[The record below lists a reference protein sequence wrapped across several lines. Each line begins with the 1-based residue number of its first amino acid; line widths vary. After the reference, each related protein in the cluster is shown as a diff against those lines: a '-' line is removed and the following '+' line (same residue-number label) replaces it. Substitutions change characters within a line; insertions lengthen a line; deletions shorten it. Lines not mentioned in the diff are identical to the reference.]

1 MKQCAKALKAI
12 KIYRDAMISE
22 GTWSEH
28 DQGMYNGLELAASLM
43 EDRPAFYKDEDGR
56 NRSEDI
62 ENHPE
67 DFR

>member
-1 MKQCAKALKAI
+1 MKPCDKVLKAI

-28 DQGMYNGLELAASLM
+28 DQGMYNGLELAVSLM
-43 EDRPAFYKDEDGR
+43 ESRPAFYKDTEGKNRPEDV
-56 NRSEDI
+56 

-67 DFR
+67 YFL